1 MHNTVEK
8 SIRCD
13 CIGGEHYINFMVFTE
28 ADGRKELNIDLWA
41 KNIPWGKRKW
51 KMVWDI
57 IRGKEIN
64 YDGIILEKEK
74 QQEIIKFLK
83 GIK

>member
-1 MHNTVEK
+1 MHNTIEK
-8 SIRCD
+8 TIRCD
-13 CIGGEHYINFMVFTE
+13 CIGGEHYINFTLFTE
-28 ADGRKELNIDLWA
+28 KDGRQELNIDLWA
-41 KNIPWGKRKW
+41 KNKPWGKRKW
-51 KMVWDI
+51 QMVWDI

-74 QQEIIKFLK
+74 QQEIIGFLK